1 MGRMYKRGAKK
12 AGLPP
17 GSLVYVGDKA
27 LSKSKITLIDYNSTE
42 FYEKV
47 LHSVDECSPF
57 RAKNTVTWLN
67 IDGLQDIETM
77 RKIETHFGIHPLV
90 VEDILQTEQR
100 PKLEDHGE
108 YIFIVLKMLTQH
120 PDKDEMNAEQ
130 MSLIVGP
137 NYLLSFQETVGD
149 IFDIIRDRLRNNKG
163 RARKM
168 GADYLA
174 YSLMDAIVDHYFV
187 VLERVGEKVE
197 WLEEQLILDT
207 SADMSHQIHLLKRD
221 MVFLRRQIWPLRDVI
236 SGLQRLESE
245 LVADATLPYF
255 RDLYD
260 HTIQVMDTIESF
272 KDLLSGMLEIFLS
285 SINIKMNEVM
295 KFLTLIATIF
305 IPPTFVVGVYGMNF
319 KYMPEL
325 DSWWGYPA
333 VWIIISCMILGLLLY
348 FRKKRWF

>member
-1 MGRMYKRGAKK
+1 MGRVYKRIAKK
-12 AGLPP
+12 VGLPP
-17 GSLVYVGDKA
+17 GTLVYVGDKEVA
-27 LSKSKITLIDYNSTE
+27 KSKITLIDYNATE

-47 LHSVDECSPF
+47 LGSVDECFPF
-57 RAKNTVTWLN
+57 KERNTVTWLN
-67 IDGLQDIETM
+67 IDGLHDVETM
-77 RKIETHFGIHPLV
+77 RKIETRFGIHPLV
-90 VEDILQTEQR
+90 MEDVLHTEQR
-100 PKLEDHGE
+100 PKLEDHGDSV
-108 YIFIVLKMLTQH
+108 FIVLKMLTQD
-120 PDKDEMNAEQ
+120 PRKDEINAEQ
-130 MSLIVGP
+130 ISLIIGP

-163 RARKM
+163 RVRRM

-187 VLERVGEKVE
+187 ILERVGEKIE

-207 SADMSHQIHLLKRD
+207 TADMSMQIHLHKRD

-236 SGLQRLESE
+236 SGLQRLESD
-245 LVADATLPYF
+245 LIADTTFPYF

-272 KDLLSGMLEIFLS
+272 KDLLTGMLEIFLS

-305 IPPTFVVGVYGMNF
+305 IPPTFVVGLYGMNF
-319 KYMPEL
+319 KFMPEL
-325 DSWWGYPA
+325 DAWWGYPM
-333 VWIIISCMILGLLLY
+333 VWIVIICMILGLLFY